1 MRVSGIDEESLEAA
15 RQELGGEA
23 SETEARPFLY
33 ACQISEI
40 PSNGKRGKVVYIDND
55 EIALFNINGEIIAIS
70 NICPHETSPVMATGF
85 VDCDTCRV
93 ACPLHGWIFD
103 MHTGRQIGP
112 SVGAGPGSIPT
123 YRVKLEGE
131 EVWVAVTER

>member
-1 MRVSGIDEESLEAA
+1 MRDLDEDALEAA
-15 RQELGGEA
+15 RRELNGELSDA
-23 SETEARPFLY
+23 EPREFAY

-40 PSNGKRGKVVYIDND
+40 PPSGRRGKVAYID
-55 EIALFNINGEIIAIS
+55 ETEVALFNISGEIIAIS

-93 ACPLHGWIFD
+93 VCPLHGWIFD
-103 MHTGRQIGP
+103 MHTGQQIGA

-131 EVWVAVTER
+131 EVWVAPTER